1 MLPDDPTM
9 LFSTVNMKLRDE
21 YDTLDAL
28 CDDLHVSRKDLEEKL
43 SKAGFEYNASQNK
56 FW

>member
-1 MLPDDPTM
+1 MLPDDPIM

-21 YDTLDAL
+21 YNTLDAL
-28 CDDLHVSRKDLEEKL
+28 CDDLHVSRRDLEEKL

>member
-1 MLPDDPTM
+1 MLPNDPMM

-21 YDTLDAL
+21 YSTLDAL